1 MVKSNKK
8 TYSKRKTQ
16 NGGVSNS
23 CVGNYAINNGGA
35 KYNSN
40 NPQASSDLYL
50 DDKTMLYGNPIS
62 LGTSIVGGG
71 DNINGGGDKCGDE
84 GVGTSNF
91 KSETFKEYLEKLN
104 SNFNINTTGG
114 FSKMQ
119 KNKNNNKSKSN
130 KKSYSRKNKRV
141 SRKRIS
147 SQKGSGFTTDFSD
160 FIGGQPAHKH
170 YDDCCPPAIVGGNL
184 HFGAPD
190 QPVCGFGAVKGG
202 GRKMSKT
209 KNKTKNKTNKNV
221 KKSKSNKNK
230 KSKRKFQRGGDF
242 NSIGSKPA
250 EYSTAFSGPV
260 GVFKY
265 PDDMKARTFDE
276 TQPIWSPSAI

>member
-104 SNFNINTTGG
+104 SNFNISATGG
-114 FSKMQ
+114 FNKMQ
-119 KNKNNNKSKSN
+119 KSI
-130 KKSYSRKNKRV
+130 KKTKSRKNI
-141 SRKRIS
+141 SRKRANF
-147 SQKGSGFTTDFSD
+147 QKGSGYSSD
-160 FIGGQPAHKH
+160 PSEFIAGQPVYKQ

-184 HFGAPD
+184 QFGSPD
-190 QPVCGFGAVKGG
+190 QAVCGFGAVKGG
-202 GRKMSKT
+202 GRRKHSKKVMSKS
-209 KNKTKNKTNKNV
+209 
-221 KKSKSNKNK
+221 KKSKNT
-230 KSKRKFQRGGDF
+230 KSKNHKKHKRSSQRGGDF
-242 NSIGSKPA
+242 TSIGNSKPA
-250 EYSTAFSGPV
+250 SYDNAFNGPK

-265 PDDMKARTFDE
+265 PDDMSTRNFGAS
-276 TQPIWSPSAI
+276 QPVWDPNAI